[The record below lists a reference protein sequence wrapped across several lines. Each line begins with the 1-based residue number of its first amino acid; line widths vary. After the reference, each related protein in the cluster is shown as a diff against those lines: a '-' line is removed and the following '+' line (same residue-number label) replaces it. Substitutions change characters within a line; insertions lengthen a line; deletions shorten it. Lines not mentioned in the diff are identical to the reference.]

1 MRQSLYFCTAFAI
14 WSYTPDAANIRAA
27 LLRQKVR
34 VGTQDMRIASIA
46 LANNATLLTRNRR
59 DFEKVPG
66 LLFAD
71 WTL

>member
-1 MRQSLYFCTAFAI
+1 M
-14 WSYTPDAANIRAA
+14 AANIRAE
-27 LLRQKVR
+27 LLHQKIR
-34 VGTQDMRIASIA
+34 IGTQDMRIASIA

-71 WTL
+71 WTVE